1 LNLNNTPEI
10 VHCENIQVRLNGCF
24 FYVENGE
31 LFIGKKTKPNL
42 EIDMPIE
49 ILQQII
55 VDNVSW
61 DEAHIGYWCKMKRI
75 GEYNQNFWRLLQSP
89 YYMKRGKKIDCEI
102 MNINVN
108 YLLKKYP
115 ETDTILRRYGLY
127 CSSCSSAFK
136 ENISQAIEYHGLS
149 KHDSKKL
156 LKELNFIL
164 NKERILKIE
173 SVI

>member
-1 LNLNNTPEI
+1 
-10 VHCENIQVRLNGCF
+10 
-24 FYVENGE
+24 
-31 LFIGKKTKPNL
+31 
-42 EIDMPIE
+42 
-49 ILQQII
+49 
-55 VDNVSW
+55 
-61 DEAHIGYWCKMKRI
+61 
-75 GEYNQNFWRLLQSP
+75 
-89 YYMKRGKKIDCEI
+89 MKRGKKIDCEI